1 MENGGGL
8 QEKLLDLVHMLI
20 LHWFIRHFEWSV
32 KIKQEEIKNNTS
44 KPLGKVA
51 VLGDFFPSEPF
62 DWLSDKTAPLG
73 SPEVEVDMIWF

>member
-1 MENGGGL
+1 
-8 QEKLLDLVHMLI
+8 MLI
-20 LHWFIRHFEWSV
+20 LHRQIRHSEWSIQ
-32 KIKQEEIKNNTS
+32 IKQDEIWNNTS

-73 SPEVEVDMIWF
+73 SPTVDVDMMIWF